1 MKSPQVS
8 RLLSQLGVT
17 TVCQYAQC
25 PNIARCFF
33 EGQATFMI
41 LGSTCTRHCRFCAVH
56 KSGTRQL
63 GVDEGE
69 PLRIREAVRLL
80 NLSYVVITSVARDD
94 LPDAGATSFARTIE
108 AVRSLN
114 QDIKVEVLIP
124 DFQGRASSLKCVL
137 EACPDVLAHNL
148 ETVERLYEDVRPEA
162 DYRLSLG
169 LLRQAKEDYAGVLT
183 KSSLML
189 GLGETREE
197 LIAAMEDLVK
207 SGCDIITLGQY
218 LAPSKN
224 HYPIQELISTEQF
237 KEYEEMAY
245 GFGFKSVMSG
255 PLVRS
260 SYRAQEVFEG
270 CVHRLRLRGSY
281 R

>member
-1 MKSPQVS
+1 MKFQQVS
-8 RLLSQLGVT
+8 PLLSRLGVT
-17 TVCQYAQC
+17 TVCQHAQC
-25 PNIARCFF
+25 PNITRCFF

-56 KSGTRQL
+56 KSGTHPL
-63 GVDEGE
+63 AVDPKE
-69 PLRIREAVRLL
+69 PSRIREAVRLL

-94 LPDAGATSFARTIE
+94 LPDAGAVSFARTIE

-114 QDIKVEVLIP
+114 QDIKIEVLIP
-124 DFQGRASSLKCVL
+124 DFQGQAAGLECVL
-137 EACPDVLAHNL
+137 DARPNVLAHNL

-169 LLRQAKEDYAGVLT
+169 LLRQAKKSYPKVLT

-197 LIAAMEDLVK
+197 VIVAMEDLGK
-207 SGCDIITLGQY
+207 SSCDILTLGQY

-224 HYPIQELISTEQF
+224 HYPIQEFIRQEQF
-237 KEYEEMAY
+237 EEYEEIALSL
-245 GFGFKSVMSG
+245 GFKAVLAG
-255 PLVRS
+255 LLVRS
-260 SYRAQEVFEG
+260 SYRAEELFNSVP
-270 CVHRLRLRGSY
+270 RLCMI
-281 R
+281 